1 MARTIVF
8 TNSYPYSPATP
19 TRPVRRPV
27 VPVRFVNTGGDKRR
41 LDLVML
47 VDSGADTSCLPT
59 DIAQRLGIDVASL
72 EMRTT
77 RGVSGTAST
86 YRYEGLL
93 LVLVSKIVR
102 CPVHFIP
109 GLTAFLLGREVVF
122 DEFVFGFEQSAGSVH
137 LAADSMER

>member
-8 TNSYPYSPATP
+8 TNTYPFSQSTP

-27 VPVRFVNTGGDKRR
+27 VPVRFVNTAGDKRR

-47 VDSGADTSCLPT
+47 VDSGADTSCLPM
-59 DIAQRLGIDVASL
+59 DIAQRLGIDVSLL

-86 YRYEGLL
+86 YLYEGLL
-93 LVLVSKIVR
+93 IVLANKIVR
-102 CPVHFIP
+102 CPVHFVP

-122 DEFVFGFEQSAGSVH
+122 DEFLFGLEQSAGSSHV
-137 LAADSMER
+137 AVDSIK